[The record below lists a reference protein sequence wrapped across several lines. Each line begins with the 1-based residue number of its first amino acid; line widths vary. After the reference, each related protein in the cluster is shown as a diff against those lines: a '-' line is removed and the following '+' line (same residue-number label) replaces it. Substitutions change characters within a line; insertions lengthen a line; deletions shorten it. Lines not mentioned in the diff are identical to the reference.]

1 MCNDVL
7 DLLLLLLDMVNSTER
22 TESFDDLLPSN
33 YSILIVDD
41 SEVDRATYRRY
52 LESVHNFKNCDILDC
67 ESAEDAL
74 EVCTRD
80 CPDVILLDYVLL
92 GTNGLELLQELTKK
106 LEKLPIIIMLTGQG
120 SEAVAVE
127 AMKHGA
133 RDYLIKGKLTPQSLV
148 NSVVNAL
155 TEKKLQIQLDRQRQ
169 QRELLTSITLKI
181 SHSVELSQILQD
193 VVKGTRELLDCDRT
207 LVYRLNSDLSGTII
221 AESVLPKWSAALDR
235 RIEDDCFQGEQSV
248 HLEKYLQ
255 GHKMAVANIESANLT
270 ACHVQMLQQF
280 QVKSVLVVP
289 ILCRDIS
296 PVSEL
301 ILWGLLI
308 AHHCKTMH
316 SWQPD
321 ELNLLDV
328 LSIQMAIA
336 IQQAELV
343 ADLQA
348 TVAKQQAIEH
358 QLRDRVIEIERINLL
373 LSQST
378 HLLEE
383 RNQELD
389 DFSHIASHD
398 LQAPLR
404 GISNLAEWLVQDL
417 VGQLPLENQHQLE
430 LIQSRVLQMSALI
443 NALLQYARV
452 GRENIDFMAVN
463 ITQLLAEV
471 VEMLTHPS
479 EFQIQ
484 FSPNLPTIKTQSLL
498 LKQVFSNLIGNAI
511 KYHNRTD
518 GKVEILMEDRES
530 LWQFTV
536 ADDGPGIAPENHK
549 KIFGVFRTV
558 AERDDLKGTGIGL
571 AVVKKLVE
579 SRGGRI
585 WLESSV
591 GKGSAFSFTWPKTP

>member
-1 MCNDVL
+1 
-7 DLLLLLLDMVNSTER
+7 MVNSTDR
-22 TESFDDLLPSN
+22 TESYDDELTLN

-52 LESVHNFKNCDILDC
+52 LEAVQNLNCNIFDC

-74 EVCTRD
+74 EICTRD
-80 CPDVILLDYVLL
+80 CPDVILLDYLL
-92 GTNGLELLQELTKK
+92 PGTNGLELLQKLTKK
-106 LEKLPIIIMLTGQG
+106 LGKLPIIIMLTGQG

-127 AMKHGA
+127 AMKRGA
-133 RDYLIKGKLTPQSLV
+133 RDYLIKGKLTPQSLI
-148 NSVVNAL
+148 NAVVNGL
-155 TEKKLQIQLDRQRQ
+155 TEKILRMQLDQQRQ

-181 SHSVELSQILQD
+181 SHAVELSQILQE
-193 VVKGTRELLDCDRT
+193 VVEGTRQLLDCDRA
-207 LVYRLNSDLSGTII
+207 LVYRFNSDLSGKII
-221 AESVLPKWSAALDR
+221 AESVLLEWSAALDR
-235 RIEDDCFQGEQSV
+235 RLEDNCFQGEQSV
-248 HLEKYLQ
+248 NLEKYLQ
-255 GHKMAVANIESANLT
+255 GHKLAIADIESANLT

-280 QVKSVLVVP
+280 QVKSVLVIP

-296 PVSEL
+296 PASEL

-308 AHHCKTMH
+308 AHHCKTVH
-316 SWQPD
+316 KWQAD

-328 LSIQMAIA
+328 LSLQIAIA

-343 ADLQA
+343 SDLQA
-348 TVAKQQAIEH
+348 TVAKQQAIEQ
-358 QLRDRVIEIERINLL
+358 QLRDRVMEIEQINLL

-404 GISNLAEWLVQDL
+404 GISNLVEWLVQDL
-417 VGQLPLENQHQLE
+417 GGQLPLENQHQLE
-430 LIQSRVLQMSALI
+430 LIQSRVLQMSMLI

-452 GRENIDFMAVN
+452 GRENIDFMPVN
-463 ITQLLAEV
+463 ITQLLTEV
-471 VEMLTHPS
+471 VEMQTPPS
-479 EFQIQ
+479 EFQIL
-484 FSPNLPTIKTQSLL
+484 FSPSLPTIETQSLL
-498 LKQVFSNLIGNAI
+498 LKQVFSNLIGNAV
-511 KYHNRTD
+511 KYHNRTN

-549 KIFGVFRTV
+549 KIFGVFQTV
-558 AERDDLKGTGIGL
+558 ADRDDLKGMGIGL
-571 AVVKKLVE
+571 AIVKKLVE
-579 SRGGRI
+579 GRGGSI
-585 WLESSV
+585 WVKSEL